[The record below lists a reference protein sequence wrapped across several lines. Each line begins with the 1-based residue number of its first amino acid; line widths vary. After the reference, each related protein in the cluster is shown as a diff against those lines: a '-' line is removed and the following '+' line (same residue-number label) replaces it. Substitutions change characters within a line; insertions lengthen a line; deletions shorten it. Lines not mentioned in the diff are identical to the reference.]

1 MKDRK
6 LYIKL
11 WQELAGHK
19 AMVFLVGPRQAGKT
33 TLARMISQSFS
44 NQVYFNWDLV
54 TNKRLLV
61 ENPTFFE
68 KTDRKDET
76 APLVIFDEIHK
87 YRKWK
92 NYLKGVYDQFS
103 DGFKFLVLGSGR
115 MDVFQK
121 GGDSLAG
128 RYFQFNLW
136 PFTLAELA
144 DVRRPFAEFIK
155 DPQHVLKE
163 IGAAETIW
171 NQLARF
177 SGFPEPYLS
186 GKETVYR
193 HWSRNYH
200 RQLIREDIRNTT
212 EIKNI
217 DETEILFSLLPSKV
231 GSPLSL
237 DSLARDL
244 QVSFKTVHSWL
255 IVFESLFL
263 TFRIAPWIRK
273 ISRAITKEK
282 KLYLYDYAVIQDPAA
297 RFENMVALELLRA
310 VSNWNDWGWGD
321 FSIHYVRNKE
331 KEEVDF
337 LIAQDK
343 KPFLLVECK
352 FSEENVS
359 KGLLRLQSML
369 DIPAVQLVNKPG
381 VYRSISAGRH
391 NVLIITASRWLI
403 GLP

>member
-33 TLARMISQSFS
+33 TLARMIAQGFS
-44 NQVYFNWDLV
+44 NPVYFNWDLV
-54 TNKRLLV
+54 TNKRLLI
-61 ENPTFFE
+61 ESPTFFE
-68 KTDRKDET
+68 KIDRKDET

-103 DGFKFLVLGSGR
+103 DGYKFLVLGSGR
-115 MDVFQK
+115 LDVFQK

-136 PFTLAELA
+136 PFTLAELVDA
-144 DVRRPFAEFIK
+144 RRPFGEFVK
-155 DPQHVLKE
+155 DPQRVPKE
-163 IGAAETIW
+163 KGAIETIW

-193 HWSRNYH
+193 RWSRNYH

-244 QVSFKTVHSWL
+244 QVSFKTIRNWL
-255 IVFESLFL
+255 TVFESFFL
-263 TFRIAPWIRK
+263 TFRIAPWTRK
-273 ISRAITKEK
+273 ISRAITKER

-310 VSNWNDWGWGD
+310 VSNWNDWGRGD
-321 FSIHYVRNKE
+321 FSIHYVRNKD

-337 LIAQDK
+337 LIAQDA
-343 KPFLLVECK
+343 KPLLLVECK
-352 FSEENVS
+352 FSEESVS
-359 KGLLRLQSML
+359 KGLLKFQGML

-381 VYRSISAGRH
+381 VYRSISTGQH
-391 NVLIITASRWLI
+391 KVLIVTASRWLA